1 MNLPDLDTVIMP
13 IILLLCLCVGYVI
26 KVTPIFDKI
35 SNKYIPFVVAILGAV
50 LGVVVSGFSL
60 ESITYGM
67 FSGLAST
74 GLNQAFQKAIGAL
87 NKEEEK

>member
-1 MNLPDLDTVIMP
+1 MNLPDLNTVIVP

-26 KVTPIFDKI
+26 KVTPIFNKL
-35 SNKYIPFVVAILGAV
+35 SNNYIPFIVAVLGAILGV
-50 LGVVVSGFSL
+50 IVSGFNL

-67 FSGLAST
+67 VSGLAST